1 MSMSMLTCLQ
11 FIYVFGLYAIMTL
24 LVPALIWHR
33 KVKNESMGTRIFVYQ
48 TAGNF
53 LLINLVFFLQ
63 LLHISNRITL
73 TLGTIGI
80 VAFGS
85 IRCNEIPVLERTKYA
100 ADVVARL
107 FKGTYGIK
115 LLLATVFGGLWKQ
128 IRKVVRKLA
137 GSIRHHFL
145 EWILM
150 IGLFAGIFWIYS
162 TVILDVFG
170 YTASDVP
177 VHNYWINEMGKDNI
191 FVKGVYPFGFHCV
204 IYYLHTVF
212 GVETFVLLR
221 VFGVVQTLWI
231 HMMLFLFIRMSCKS
245 VYVSYMAVGVY
256 AFANIFSYNTYS
268 RYYCTLP
275 QEFGMIFILPSIY
288 FLYRFFD
295 QRKKEEGK
303 GWRVP
308 SSSYLVW
315 FAMSFGLTLA
325 VHFYDTMIAG
335 LFCIGIAVGYFFRL
349 FRRKYFGRVMLA
361 GIISV
366 VIAVLPMGIAFASGT
381 PLQGS
386 LGWGMNIISGK
397 DGKET
402 TVEEKDDTEN
412 ADQISVIT
420 PGAVTPSAVTPG
432 AVTAAAVTSGAVTPE
447 KTLSIQ
453 ERLEIIRDKMI
464 SVGKTVGGHMW
475 DSFGSN
481 VFGNAQEE
489 VRQAYFLMI
498 VAVFCMGTILLLT
511 KARDYG
517 ARLISASVCTLL
529 MLIMLVSGRIGLPRL
544 MDPNRS
550 SIYLC
555 YLFPVILAFFA
566 DGVIYLLFGW
576 TRKQKLLNVCSFLVL
591 VLMGKGM
598 AELEYV
604 RDPRTPESLEA
615 NSAIM
620 TLTNILTDRDDFTF
634 TICSANDELRM
645 VEDYGYH
652 VETVTFLRS
661 MENSGWKRIYTI
673 PSEYIYFF
681 IEKRPLNYTVAYEGS
696 GQMVSEK
703 GAAKPMPW
711 GSGLSIYQGE
721 NRWVMMSKMYY
732 WAEAFK
738 ELYPNEMKVYYE
750 SDDFICYELRQNT
763 YSLYDLSIDYGFN
776 TTVVTG
782 DE

>member
-24 LVPALIWHR
+24 LVPALIWHK
-33 KVKNESMGTRIFVYQ
+33 KVKNESMGTRIFIYQ

-73 TLGTIGI
+73 TVGTIGI

-85 IRCNEIPVLERTKYA
+85 IRCNEIPVLELMKHA

-145 EWILM
+145 EWILL

-177 VHNYWINEMGKDNI
+177 VHNYWINEMGKDNL
-191 FVKGVYPFGFHCV
+191 FVKGIYPFGFHCV

-221 VFGVVQTLWI
+221 VFGMVQTLWI
-231 HMMLFLFIRMSCKS
+231 HMILFLFIRMCCKS
-245 VYVSYMAVGVY
+245 AYVSYMATG
-256 AFANIFSYNTYS
+256 IFGLVDIFGRNTYS

-335 LFCIGIAVGYFFRL
+335 LFCVGVAIGYFFRL

-366 VIAVLPMGIAFASGT
+366 VLAVLPMGIAFAGGT

-386 LGWGMNIISGK
+386 LGWGMSVISGK
-397 DGKET
+397 EEGDS
-402 TVEEKDDTEN
+402 VEEEEKIEYIDGVT
-412 ADQISVIT
+412 AD
-420 PGAVTPSAVTPG
+420 
-432 AVTAAAVTSGAVTPE
+432 AVTADAVTADAVLSEATPAGVVTSEAIATGSVPIQGKIVKVAKRIGNYLWQSVSHNVVSNAENEILQAVFLTILISGALGLV
-447 KTLSIQ
+447 
-453 ERLEIIRDKMI
+453 
-464 SVGKTVGGHMW
+464 
-475 DSFGSN
+475 
-481 VFGNAQEE
+481 
-489 VRQAYFLMI
+489 
-498 VAVFCMGTILLLT
+498 LLLT
-511 KARDYG
+511 KAREYG
-517 ARLISASVCTLL
+517 AKMLSVFTCITLIFAVLISGEL
-529 MLIMLVSGRIGLPRL
+529 GLPRL
-544 MDPNRS
+544 MDPNRC
-550 SIYLC
+550 SIYL
-555 YLFPVILAFFA
+555 A
-566 DGVIYLLFGW
+566 YLLPITIAFAVDGIIFILCGW
-576 TRKQKLLNVCSFLVL
+576 MKRDRILNIVSLLVL
-591 VLMGKGM
+591 GLVGACMVQMNHIKEPS
-598 AELEYV
+598 EL
-604 RDPRTPESLEA
+604 TGLESNA
-615 NSAIM
+615 AVT
-620 TLTNILTDRDDFTF
+620 TLTNIREERDDFTF

-681 IEKRPLNYTVAYEGS
+681 IEKRPLDYTVAYEGS
-696 GQMVSEK
+696 GQLVSKE

-711 GSGLSIYQGE
+711 GSGISIYQGE

-750 SDDFICYELRQNT
+750 SDDFICYELKQNT